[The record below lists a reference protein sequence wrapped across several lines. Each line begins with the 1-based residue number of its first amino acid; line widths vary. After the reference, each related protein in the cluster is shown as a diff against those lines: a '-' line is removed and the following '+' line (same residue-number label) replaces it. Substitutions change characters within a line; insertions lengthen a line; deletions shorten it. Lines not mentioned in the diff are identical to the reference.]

1 MREVHEALSAAL
13 DRIAELEKRVERMF
27 RVGKVTDVDPAKQL
41 YRQEIGLDPDG
52 QPVKSPWI
60 RYSQIAGARKSHSP
74 PSKGQQMLMISPD
87 GEFRTALG
95 VPHGWS
101 DENPAPSDKDED
113 VEVRGDVKITNDG
126 KSITKVIK
134 GVTYVF
140 SASGLDV
147 KGGKITHDGKDIG
160 SDHTHEGVEPG
171 AGKSGPPA

>member
-126 KSITKVIK
+126 K
-134 GVTYVF
+134 TYTINGAVHINGDLIV
-140 SASGLDV
+140 A
-147 KGGKITHDGKDIG
+147 GGKL
-160 SDHTHEGVEPG
+160 THEGHDVGATHKHSGVEPG
-171 AGKSGPPA
+171 GGTTGTPE